1 MNKLKLLVY
10 DFDGVMTDNK
20 AILSETGEELVTVN
34 RSDGLAISYFKKL
47 NVKQYIIST
56 EKNLVVSKR
65 AKKLGI
71 EVYQGIDNKL
81 SKIKSIMKE
90 NYYED
95 NNVAYVGNDLN
106 DMEVMKSLSNT
117 FCPKDSHKEILQV
130 SSVILDSLGG
140 NGVIMALYN
149 HMELGNV

>member
-1 MNKLKLLVY
+1 MAIKCIFY

-20 AILSETGEELVTVN
+20 VILSETGEELVTVN

-56 EKNLVVSKR
+56 EKNEVVSKR

-90 NYYED
+90 N
-95 NNVAYVGNDLN
+95 
-106 DMEVMKSLSNT
+106 
-117 FCPKDSHKEILQV
+117 
-130 SSVILDSLGG
+130 SVILLTTEAIDSISHIHNRMPLLS
-140 NGVIMALYN
+140 NEPIFKNWNLYPVSIDIN
-149 HMELGNV
+149 VYEVSRKVSYTSNNSPELIKPLS